1 MSIKKEAQKTFLQVP
16 SSKLLVARI
25 DDDVAKSMPN
35 IHQSIPSSALVRN
48 KGMPFKYGLLLNI
61 IYRNMK
67 SVYAI
72 LYRKHLNVLLK
83 NQSNQSNTS

>member
-48 KGMPFKYGLLLNI
+48 KGILCKYVLLLNI
-61 IYRNMK
+61 TYTNMK

-72 LYRKHLNVLLK
+72 FGYYIEKM
-83 NQSNQSNTS
+83 